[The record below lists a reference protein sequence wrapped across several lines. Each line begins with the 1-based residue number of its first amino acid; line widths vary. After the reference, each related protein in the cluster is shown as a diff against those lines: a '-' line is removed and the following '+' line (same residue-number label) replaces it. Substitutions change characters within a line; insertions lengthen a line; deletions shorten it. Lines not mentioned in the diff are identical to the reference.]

1 MIAIIFRSRLT
12 DTAAAEGYVE
22 MAAEMLARAKEMP
35 GFIDFKSFKADDG
48 ERLSLVYWKDHDTL
62 KAWRND
68 LRHQLAQRL
77 GREKWYTQYRIEV
90 TEILRE
96 NSFER
101 PG

>member
-12 DTAAAEGYVE
+12 DTAATEGYME

-68 LRHQLAQRL
+68 LRHQLAQHL